1 VRPPLLASPQKG
13 FLTVENIQP
22 LGKVPAW
29 QNLLRLLWHSHPW
42 LTVASAIAAVAG
54 AIASVAVIDCI
65 NTAIQRPQDRTSL
78 LLAFIGLN
86 AAAIVLKNGS
96 SLLPAYATMK
106 IVTALR
112 IALCRRILGTPLE
125 DIDRRGASSFLTLL
139 TNDIPT
145 VSRTL
150 LILPSILGNA
160 AIFIFGIAYLAH
172 FSWTVFVLTVAALT
186 CAVVLHSVLA
196 GKAVSFSRE
205 ARNEINTFDEHTHGL
220 IFGIKELQL
229 NSERRRWFR
238 RDGIDGSSQ
247 RIAHYAFIEQVW
259 FTAGGTVAPAAVAFL
274 LAILVFGVA
283 PLQLLD
289 TSTLS
294 ACILTVLYIIGPLGV
309 LIAAIP
315 QLGQGSIACE
325 RLATFGFTFD
335 GGEADRVDPAPA
347 EAHEQPTL
355 RNWKSIALS
364 GVRTRYC
371 DGTSSAGFELGPIDL
386 RVHPGE
392 LVFVVGGNGSG
403 KSTLAKILTGL
414 YVPAE
419 GQVFL
424 DGEAVTDQNREAYR
438 SLFSAVFT
446 DFHVF
451 NRLIGA
457 GHDAPI
463 ELAHEYLVLL
473 GLADKVRIAEQ
484 SYSTTKALSQGQ
496 RKRLALLCA
505 YLEDRMVYVLD
516 EWAADQ
522 DPSFKKLFYE
532 ALLPDL
538 KRRGKCVV
546 IITHDD
552 QYFELADRIIKLSD
566 GRIAADVAA
575 QASCFKTA

>member
-1 VRPPLLASPQKG
+1 LAV
-13 FLTVENIQP
+13 L
-22 LGKVPAW
+22 
-29 QNLLRLLWHSHPW
+29 
-42 LTVASAIAAVAG
+42 SAIAAVAG
-54 AIASVAVIDCI
+54 AIASVAVIDSI
-65 NTAIQRPQDRTSL
+65 NTAIHRPQDRAYL
-78 LLAFIGLN
+78 LLVFIGLN
-86 AAAIVLKNGS
+86 AATIVLKNSS

-112 IALCRRILGTPLE
+112 IALCRRILRTALE
-125 DIDRRGASSFLTLL
+125 DIDRRGAANFLTLL

-145 VSRTL
+145 ISRTL
-150 LILPSILGNA
+150 LMLPSILSNA
-160 AIFIFGIAYLAH
+160 AIFIFGVAYLAH
-172 FSWTVFVLTVAALT
+172 FSWMVFVLTVAALAF
-186 CAVVLHSVLA
+186 AVALHSLLA

-205 ARNEINTFDEHTHGL
+205 TRNEINTFDEHTHGL

-229 NSERRRWFR
+229 NGERRRWFR

-247 RIAHYAFIEQVW
+247 RIARYAFIEQVW
-259 FTAGGTVAPAAVAFL
+259 FAAGSSVAPAAVAL
-274 LAILVFGVA
+274 LLGILIFGIA
-283 PLQLLD
+283 PLQFLD

-294 ACILTVLYIIGPLGV
+294 ACILAFLYIVGPVGV
-309 LIAAIP
+309 LISAIP
-315 QLGQGSIACE
+315 QLGQGTIACE
-325 RLATFGFTFD
+325 RLAAFGFSFD
-335 GGEADRVDPAPA
+335 GDEADLVDPEPA
-347 EAHEQPTL
+347 ELHEQPAL
-355 RNWKSIALS
+355 RNWKSIALC

-414 YVPAE
+414 YVPLE

-424 DGEAVTDQNREAYR
+424 DGQPVNEQNREAYR

-451 NRLIGA
+451 NRLFGA

-463 ELAHEYLVLL
+463 DLAHKYLVLL
-473 GLADKVRIAEQ
+473 GLADKVQIADQ
-484 SYSTTKALSQGQ
+484 SYSTTKALSHGQ

-522 DPSFKKLFYE
+522 DPSFKKFFYE

-546 IITHDD
+546 IVTHDD
-552 QYFELADRIIKLSD
+552 QYFERADRIIKLSD
-566 GRIAADVAA
+566 GRIASDMAT
-575 QASCFKTA
+575 QTSCFKTA